1 MYYLCNGF
9 KNRIVNK
16 HNPKT
21 QQRMKRNILLLAMFI
36 GMLTCGQ
43 SAIAQSSTKQQAQFS
58 HVMKGLKLDKE
69 TRDKFRPLLIKYY
82 DEIASV
88 K

>member
-21 QQRMKRNILLLAMFI
+21 QQRMKRNILLLAVFI
-36 GMLTCGQ
+36 GMLACGQ
-43 SAIAQSSTKQQAQFS
+43 SAIAQ
-58 HVMKGLKLDKE
+58 
-69 TRDKFRPLLIKYY
+69 
-82 DEIASV
+82 
-88 K
+88 

>member
-36 GMLTCGQ
+36 GRIGPLTFFLLLSENG
-43 SAIAQSSTKQQAQFS
+43 K
-58 HVMKGLKLDKE
+58 KKEPGLPDIDL
-69 TRDKFRPLLIKYY
+69 PLG
-82 DEIASV
+82 
-88 K
+88 